1 MPVKKNQ
8 FVQMLAE
15 RWSVSKKQA
24 GETLDSTLDE
34 LVKVL
39 KTGQDRK
46 LNLSGFGVF
55 KVVDR
60 PARMARN
67 PRTGEQVQ
75 VKASKKVRFLPA
87 KALKEAVL

>member
-1 MPVKKNQ
+1 MPVKKKE
-8 FVQMLAE
+8 FVNIMAE
-15 RWSVSKKQA
+15 KLNVPKKQA
-24 GETLDSTLDE
+24 EEWLDLFMGE
-34 LVKVL
+34 VIKVL
-39 KTGQDRK
+39 KTGDKK

-75 VKASKKVRFLPA
+75 VKASKKAKFTPA

>member
-8 FVQMLAE
+8 FVQTLAG
-15 RWSVSKKQA
+15 RWNVSKKQA
-24 GETLDSTLDE
+24 GETLDSTLE
-34 LVKVL
+34 EVVKVL
-39 KTGQDRK
+39 KTGADRK

>member
-8 FVQMLAE
+8 FIQNLSA
-15 RWSVSKKQA
+15 RWNVSKKQA
-24 GETLDSTLDE
+24 GETLDSTLE
-34 LVKVL
+34 EVVKVL
-39 KTGQDRK
+39 KSGADRK

>member
-8 FVQMLAE
+8 FVQILAE
-15 RWSVSKKQA
+15 KGNVSKKQA
-24 GETLDSTLDE
+24 AEYLEMFLSE
-34 LVKVL
+34 VVKVL
-39 KTGQDRK
+39 KSGADRK

-60 PARMARN
+60 PARQARN
-67 PRTGEQVQ
+67 PRTGETVQ

>member
-8 FVQMLAE
+8 FVQDLAAT
-15 RWSVSKKQA
+15 WNVSKKQA
-24 GETLDSTLDE
+24 GETLDSTLE
-34 LVKVL
+34 AVIKVL
-39 KTGQDRK
+39 KSGADRK

-75 VKASKKVRFLPA
+75 VKASKKVKFLPA

>member
-67 PRTGEQVQ
+67 PRTGSTEG
-75 VKASKKVRFLPA
+75 AG
-87 KALKEAVL
+87 EATAGRRKNGAGTDARA

>member
-8 FVQMLAE
+8 FIQTLAE
-15 RWSVSKKQA
+15 RWNVSKKQA
-24 GETLDSTLDE
+24 GETFDSTLE
-34 LVKVL
+34 EVVKVL

>member
-8 FVQMLAE
+8 FVQSLAE
-15 RWSVSKKQA
+15 KWSVSKKQA
-24 GETLDSTLDE
+24 GETLDSTLEE

-39 KTGQDRK
+39 KSGADRK

-60 PARMARN
+60 VQN
-67 PRTGEQVQ
+67 GRTRPIGSCFTIACSAGC
-75 VKASKKVRFLPA
+75 ASEFC
-87 KALKEAVL
+87 

>member
-8 FVQMLAE
+8 FIQNLAA
-15 RWSVSKKQA
+15 RWNVSKKQA
-24 GETLDSTLDE
+24 GEMYEVFLDE
-34 LVKVL
+34 VIKAM
-39 KTGQDRK
+39 KTGDKK

-55 KVVDR
+55 KVIDR

-67 PRTGEQVQ
+67 PRTGEMVQ
-75 VKASKKVRFLPA
+75 VKASKKAKFVPA

>member
-8 FVQMLAE
+8 FVQSLAE
-15 RWSVSKKQA
+15 KWNVSKKQA

-39 KTGQDRK
+39 KSGADRK

-60 PARMARN
+60 PARMGRN
-67 PRTGEQVQ
+67 PRTGEAVQ

>member
-1 MPVKKNQ
+1 MPIKKNQ
-8 FVQMLAE
+8 FIQILADK
-15 RWSVSKKQA
+15 WNISKKQA
-24 GETLDSTLDE
+24 GEYLDQFLEEIIKAMKSGD
-34 LVKVL
+34 K
-39 KTGQDRK
+39 K

-75 VKASKKVRFLPA
+75 VKASKKAKFTPA

>member
-8 FVQMLAE
+8 FIQILSE
-15 RWSVSKKQA
+15 RWNVSKKQA
-24 GETLDSTLDE
+24 GENLDLVLE
-34 LVKVL
+34 EVVKVL

-67 PRTGEQVQ
+67 PRTGEMVQ
-75 VKASKKVRFLPA
+75 VKASKKVRFVSA

>member
-8 FVQMLAE
+8 FVQSLAE
-15 RWSVSKKQA
+15 KWNVSKKQA
-24 GETLDSTLDE
+24 GETLDSTLEE

-39 KTGQDRK
+39 KSGADRK
-46 LNLSGFGVF
+46 LNLSGFGV
-55 KVVDR
+55 DR
-60 PARMARN
+60 PARMGRN
-67 PRTGEQVQ
+67 PRTGEAVQ

>member
-8 FVQMLAE
+8 FIQTLAE
-15 RWSVSKKQA
+15 RWNVSKKQA
-24 GETLDSTLDE
+24 GEQLDQ
-34 LVKVL
+34 VL
-39 KTGQDRK
+39 EEIIKAMKSGDKK

-75 VKASKKVRFLPA
+75 VKASKKAKFTPA

>member
-8 FVQMLAE
+8 FVQTLAE
-15 RWSVSKKQA
+15 RWNVSKKQA
-24 GETLDSTLDE
+24 GETFDSTLEE

>member
-8 FVQMLAE
+8 FVQILAE
-15 RWSVSKKQA
+15 KGGVSKKQA
-24 GETLDSTLDE
+24 GEYLDMFLSE
-34 LVKVL
+34 VVKVL
-39 KTGQDRK
+39 KSGADRK

>member
-8 FVQMLAE
+8 FIQILAE
-15 RWSVSKKQA
+15 RWNVSKKQA
-24 GETLDSTLDE
+24 GETLDSTLEE
-34 LVKVL
+34 LIKVL
-39 KTGQDRK
+39 KTGADRK

>member
-1 MPVKKNQ
+1 MYEAFLEEVVKA
-8 FVQMLAE
+8 M
-15 RWSVSKKQA
+15 
-24 GETLDSTLDE
+24 
-34 LVKVL
+34 
-39 KTGQDRK
+39 KTGDKK

-75 VKASKKVRFLPA
+75 VKASKKAKFTPA
-87 KALKEAVL
+87 KALKETVL

>member
-8 FVQMLAE
+8 FVQSLAE
-15 RWSVSKKQA
+15 RWNVSKKQA
-24 GETLDSTLDE
+24 GETFDSTLDE
-34 LVKVL
+34 IVKVL

>member
-8 FVQMLAE
+8 FIQSLAE
-15 RWSVSKKQA
+15 KWNVSKKQA
-24 GETLDSTLDE
+24 GETPDSTLE
-34 LVKVL
+34 EMVKGL

-67 PRTGEQVQ
+67 PRTGEMVQ
-75 VKASKKVRFLPA
+75 VKASKKVRFVPA
-87 KALKEAVL
+87 KALKEEVL

>member
-8 FVQMLAE
+8 FVQTLAE
-15 RWSVSKKQA
+15 RWNVSKKQA

-34 LVKVL
+34 VVKVL
-39 KTGQDRK
+39 KSGQDRK

>member
-8 FVQMLAE
+8 FVQSLAE
-15 RWSVSKKQA
+15 SWNVSKKQA
-24 GETLDSTLDE
+24 GETLDSTLE
-34 LVKVL
+34 SIVKVL
-39 KTGQDRK
+39 KTGADRK

-67 PRTGEQVQ
+67 PRTGEMVQ
-75 VKASKKVRFLPA
+75 DKGSKKDRFVPA

>member
-8 FVQMLAE
+8 FIQELAAK
-15 RWSVSKKQA
+15 WNVSKKQA
-24 GETLDSTLDE
+24 GETLDSTLE
-34 LVKVL
+34 AIVKVL
-39 KTGQDRK
+39 KSGADRK

>member
-8 FVQMLAE
+8 FIQTLSEKWA
-15 RWSVSKKQA
+15 VSKKQA
-24 GETLDSTLDE
+24 GEYYEIFLAEIIKAMKSGD
-34 LVKVL
+34 K
-39 KTGQDRK
+39 K

-75 VKASKKVRFLPA
+75 VKASKKAKFTPA

>member
-8 FVQMLAE
+8 FIQTLAE
-15 RWSVSKKQA
+15 RWNVSKKQA
-24 GETLDSTLDE
+24 GETLDSTLE
-34 LVKVL
+34 EVVKVL

>member
-8 FVQMLAE
+8 FVQTLAE
-15 RWSVSKKQA
+15 KWNVSKKQA
-24 GETLDSTLDE
+24 GETLDSVLE
-34 LVKVL
+34 SIVKVM
-39 KTGQDRK
+39 KTGDRK

-67 PRTGEQVQ
+67 PRTGESVQ
-75 VKASKKVRFLPA
+75 VKASKKAKFLPA
-87 KALKEAVL
+87 KALKEAVLK